1 MSPPRVQPLLQTK
14 GTPLAPSE
22 GPYQPAI
29 VCLSS
34 LPFHFQP
41 QVRCKISSKIPKYSA
56 EDVPTYFHSDL
67 LNRHI
72 ALSHSKSPVNLE
84 LSSPA
89 SFLTPEPKQNIENNV
104 QTKSDH
110 ERREL
115 ALRRLSDSMMIS
127 LGAEFAQASNRKLLE
142 QLYFSTLHLH
152 WPILHERTF
161 QSEAQPEQ
169 LVQAVLVAGL
179 WMTGTAKARQQ
190 AEFHHDKI
198 VEIQAASGIPSNV
211 IDNKRL
217 LRLTVYSKRLFRL
230 FSHAGVFDQQRIN
243 AENPLNPLVRE
254 QYQRLA
260 VILFKATVHL
270 NAVLITHLPKFRLLD
285 YFDPAMLNVR
295 VPSSQEIWNASSK
308 DYSQDVHGRALIGSL
323 FIGDTDNRT
332 YQTLTSISACDFSAG
347 MILGCFNKR
356 QPDEPLLDLVR
367 RISPFLAWHF
377 NVQDNEEVE

>member
-1 MSPPRVQPLLQTK
+1 MFQCHHPECSRSYKRREHLLRHQKAHTNLRSFACK
-14 GTPLAPSE
+14 VCPST
-22 GPYQPAI
+22 
-29 VCLSS
+29 
-34 LPFHFQP
+34 FN
-41 QVRCKISSKIPKYSA
+41 R
-56 EDVPTYFHSDL
+56 SDL
-67 LNRHI
+67 LNRHT
-72 ALSHSKSPVNLE
+72 ALSHSKSPANLE

-89 SFLTPEPKQNIENNV
+89 SSLTPEPKQNIENNV
-104 QTKSDH
+104 QAKSDH

-152 WPILHERTF
+152 WPILHQRTF

-230 FSHAGVFDQQRIN
+230 FNHAGVFDQQRID

-295 VPSSQEIWNASSK
+295 VPSSQEIWNASNK
-308 DYSQDVHGRALIGSL
+308 DYSQDVHGRALTGSL

-332 YQTLTSISACDFSAG
+332 YQTLTSMSACDFSAG
-347 MILGCFNKR
+347 MILGCFSKR

-367 RISPFLAWHF
+367 RISLFLAWHF